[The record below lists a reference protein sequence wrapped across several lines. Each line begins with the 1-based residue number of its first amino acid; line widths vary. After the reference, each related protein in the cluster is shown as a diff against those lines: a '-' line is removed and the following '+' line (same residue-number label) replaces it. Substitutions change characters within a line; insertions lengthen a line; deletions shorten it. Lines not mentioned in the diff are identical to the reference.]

1 MTNALPL
8 FALCVGFVAACGGS
22 APAPPP
28 LPQASAVRAD
38 PTDDDWLYLEEVRG
52 ERALAFARAH
62 NAATEAELVARP
74 GFRALEARLLS
85 IHGSKDKIPWPTV
98 HESTTFNFWTDD
110 EHPRGLWRKTTLA
123 EYKKASPAWTT
134 LLDVDAMNQAE
145 KESFVFHGATCL
157 YPRYDR
163 CLVRLS
169 RGGGDAAIVREF
181 NVAKKSFVE
190 GGFALAEAK
199 STATWKDEN
208 TLFVATDFGAGSL
221 TQSGYPRIV
230 KEWKRGTP
238 LANATVIFEAD
249 PSHVRAMCERTFHG
263 ERHHDVC
270 SRAVDFERHEVFV
283 FQGPKLV
290 RLDTPDD
297 ADVVLWDDNVFV
309 RLKSDWKV
317 GDVTYESG
325 SLLITKLVPF
335 LAGRR
340 SFQVLFKPTPHMSLR
355 AFEPTKNKIL
365 LHVMSNVKSEIILF
379 SRRAGMWVGTP
390 LDEKAGA
397 IEAHAFDPDNSDDAW
412 LLTEDFTVPST
423 LWHWSTHTGKRTM
436 VKKNPSFFD
445 ASNMEATQHF
455 AISKD
460 GTRIP
465 YFEVRK
471 MEKIGAVTPRPTLM
485 TAYGGFEISMTPSY
499 NGIRG
504 AAWLERGGT
513 FVLANLRGGGEY
525 GPLWHK
531 AAMKG
536 KRQNA
541 YDDLTAVANDVVRR
555 GVTTPTLLGV
565 MGASN
570 GGLLT
575 SVMLTQHPE
584 LFGAIVSAVPL
595 TDMKRYHKL
604 LAGASWMSEYGN
616 PDDPADWESLAK
628 FSPFHNI
635 QRDGNYPPVLFTTS
649 TMDDRVHPAHAR
661 KMVARLEALGH
672 APLYYESI
680 EGGHGGAA
688 DLKQRA
694 YVDAL
699 IYTFLGSRLRLH

>member
-1 MTNALPL
+1 
-8 FALCVGFVAACGGS
+8 VS
-22 APAPPP
+22 
-28 LPQASAVRAD
+28 QASAARVD
-38 PTDDDWLYLEEVRG
+38 PTDDDLLYLEEVHG
-52 ERALAFARAH
+52 ERALGFARAH
-62 NAATEAELVARP
+62 NAATETELVAAP

-85 IHGSKDKIPWPTV
+85 IYGSKDKIPWPTV
-98 HESTTFNFWTDD
+98 HGSTIFNFWMDD
-110 EHPRGLWRKTTLA
+110 EHPRGLWRQTTLA
-123 EYKKASPAWTT
+123 EYKKALPAWTT
-134 LLDVDAMNQAE
+134 LLDVDALNRAE

-157 YPRYDR
+157 YPRYNR

-169 RGGGDAAIVREF
+169 RGGGDAEIVREF
-181 NVAKKSFVE
+181 DVSKKAFVE
-190 GGFALAEAK
+190 GGFTLAEAK
-199 STATWKDEN
+199 STVTWKDEN
-208 TLFVATDFGAGSL
+208 TLFVATDFGSGSL

-238 LANATVIFEAD
+238 LASAKLIFEAD
-249 PSHVRAMCERTFHG
+249 SRHVRAMCERAFHG
-263 ERHHDVC
+263 GHGGRHDDVC
-270 SRAVDFERHEVFV
+270 TRTIDFEHHEVFV

-297 ADVVLWDDNVFV
+297 ADVVLWNDNVFV

-317 GDVTYESG
+317 GEATYESG
-325 SLLITKLVPF
+325 SLLITKLASFVVPV
-335 LAGRR
+335 LAPVAPGLVTGR

-355 AFEPTKNKIL
+355 AFEGAKNKIL
-365 LHVMSNVKSEIILF
+365 LHVMRDVKSEIVLF
-379 SRRAGMWVGTP
+379 SLRAGVWGGAP
-390 LDEKAGA
+390 LDARDAKAGA
-397 IEAHAFDPDNSDDAW
+397 IEAHAFDPDNSDDVW

-423 LWHWSTHTGKRTM
+423 LWFWSARTAERTM

-460 GTRIP
+460 GTKVP
-465 YFEVRK
+465 YFEVGKR
-471 MEKIGAVTPRPTLM
+471 EGSAATRATRPGPTLM
-485 TAYGGFEISMTPSY
+485 TAYGGFEISMTPNY
-499 NGIRG
+499 NGVRG
-504 AAWLERGGT
+504 AAWLEKGGT

-525 GPLWHK
+525 GPPWHK
-531 AAMKG
+531 AAMKD

-541 YDDLTAVANDVVRR
+541 YDDLVAVAEDIIRR
-555 GVTTPTLLGV
+555 GVTTPKLLGV

-604 LAGASWMSEYGN
+604 LAGASWMSEYGD

-635 QRDGNYPPVLFTTS
+635 QRGVDYPPVLYTTS

-661 KMVARLEALGH
+661 KMVARLEARGH
-672 APLYYESI
+672 TPLYYENM

-699 IYTFLGSRLRLH
+699 IYTFLRSHLGLMQ